1 MCVVIGIQRRIKV
14 GRKKI
19 LRVAMFPY
27 DDEMY
32 PYLRCSSMLDG
43 IKIQFLLSPKSWGV
57 ENENVCGYDIQSC
70 LSDEDY
76 EKFDALWLCDSMGE
90 MSDDNLISMTED
102 MLSKDK
108 QLIITRKLKPPIHER
123 LLDIV
128 GKHSG
133 TVVDYNKN
141 PSDIDVSDKF
151 GFLDHIMTPII
162 SVSGP
167 GEHTDKFLTQLLLK
181 EYLEKNG
188 KKVVLISS
196 RSNSE
201 IIKGAYSFPEFMSAN
216 ISTERKIILY
226 NRLVKSIER
235 QYNPD
240 YIIVGIQG
248 GILPSLN
255 INVWNF
261 ELYPYAIFK
270 AIKPRYSIMCLYANY
285 VSSEYLHELRQ
296 TMKYKFDADVDFFYR
311 SSTTPN
317 MDQMLGKTRPIQLD
331 ETAYI
336 YDDISKICANIL
348 KK

>member
-1 MCVVIGIQRRIKV
+1 VIDIQRRIKV

-90 MSDDNLISMTED
+90 ISDESLLSVTED
-102 MLSKDK
+102 MLSNDK
-108 QLIITRKLKPPIHER
+108 QLIITRNLKPPIHER
-123 LLDIV
+123 ILNLV
-128 GKHSG
+128 EKHSG
-133 TVVDYNKN
+133 TVIDYNKH
-141 PSDIDVSDKF
+141 SKALEKGDKF

-188 KKVVLISS
+188 KKVSLISS

-201 IIKGAYSFPEFMSAN
+201 IIKGAYSFPEFMSED
-216 ISTERKIILY
+216 IPTERKIILY

-235 QYNPD
+235 RCSPD

-248 GILPSLN
+248 GVLPSLN

-270 AIKPRYSIMCLYANY
+270 ALKPRYSIMCLYGNY

-296 TMKYKFDADVDFFYR
+296 TMKYKFDTDVDFFYR

-317 MDQMLGKTRPIQLD
+317 MEMMLGKTKPVQLD